1 MRILECEQC
10 TQEWFKARAGMPTSS
25 EFNKIITTKGK
36 PSEQRQ
42 KYMYRLAGE
51 RLGGIIE
58 EGYQSLSMIRGK
70 EKEEEAK
77 AFYEFTRESIQAVG
91 FCISDCG
98 KFGASSDG
106 LLNDKGVFELKCPE
120 IHTHVGYLINGEE
133 IPTEYFCQTQGELLV
148 TGREYVEF
156 MSYYP
161 GLPPLIVRE
170 EPNEVFQKLLKREL
184 ELFTEELNELV
195 KKIKNQKENV

>member
-1 MRILECEQC
+1 MKVLEFEQC
-10 TQEWFKARAGMPTSS
+10 SSEWFQARRGIPTSS
-25 EFNKIITTKGK
+25 EFDKIITSTGK
-36 PSEQRQ
+36 QSTQRV

-58 EGYQSLSMIRGK
+58 EGYQSFAMLRGK

-77 AFYEFTRESIQAVG
+77 SLYELIREPVQRVG
-91 FCISDCG
+91 FCLSDCG
-98 KFGASSDG
+98 RFGSSTDG

-120 IHTHVGYLINGEE
+120 IQTHIGYLLNKDE
-133 IPTEYFCQTQGELLV
+133 IPNDYFCQTQGEILV

-161 GLPPLIVRE
+161 GLPPLIIRE
-170 EPNEVFQKLLKREL
+170 EPEPVFQKRLLKEL
-184 ELFTEELNELV
+184 DAFTAELDALV
-195 KKIKNQKENV
+195 DRLSNG